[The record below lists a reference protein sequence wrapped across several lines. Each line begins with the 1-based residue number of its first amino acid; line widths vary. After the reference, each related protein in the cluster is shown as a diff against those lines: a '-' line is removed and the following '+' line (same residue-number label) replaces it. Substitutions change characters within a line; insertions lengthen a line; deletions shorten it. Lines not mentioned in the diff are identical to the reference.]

1 MMSAKI
7 LIYAISDDETVASLQ
22 LRIEKDTNIPAAN
35 QELLLEAGLVLEANA
50 LASQCAV
57 DYMVIFFYITAVSL
71 IRSTNF
77 DLLFHFPLGGRWTTD
92 RLSSC
97 VSVRLL
103 LLHL

>member
-1 MMSAKI
+1 MISAKI

-35 QELLLEAGLVLEANA
+35 QELLVEAGLVLEPNG

-57 DYMVIFFYITAVSL
+57 DYGVMTSYRQTSSNVETVTTYFCSSV
-71 IRSTNF
+71 
-77 DLLFHFPLGGRWTTD
+77 GGRWTTD

-97 VSVRLL
+97 FLV
-103 LLHL
+103 